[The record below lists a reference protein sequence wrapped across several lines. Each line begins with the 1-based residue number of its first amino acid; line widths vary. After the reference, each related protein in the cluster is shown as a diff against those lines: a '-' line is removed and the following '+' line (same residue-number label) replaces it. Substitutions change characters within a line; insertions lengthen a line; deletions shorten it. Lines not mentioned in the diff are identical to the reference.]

1 MLVLLLIG
9 RENDALYH
17 RAQYQLEDISYEDF
31 LFTSTIVLGVID
43 LYFVFIRA
51 KSFSKSSP
59 QSFFSF
65 IDSLETKLERANL
78 EAKHSPLTSTLSA

>member
-1 MLVLLLIG
+1 MRILI
-9 RENDALYH
+9 LY
-17 RAQYQLEDISYEDF
+17 

-43 LYFVFIRA
+43 FYFVFNRA
-51 KSFSKSSP
+51 KSFSKSSFEI

-78 EAKHSPLTSTLSA
+78 EAKHSPLTSTLTA